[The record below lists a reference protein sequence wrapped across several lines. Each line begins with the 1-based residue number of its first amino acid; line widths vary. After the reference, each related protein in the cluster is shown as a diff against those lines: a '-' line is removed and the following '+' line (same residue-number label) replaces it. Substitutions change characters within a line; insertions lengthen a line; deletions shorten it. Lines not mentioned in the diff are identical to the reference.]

1 MKKFQAYQLAD
12 HDKFFNVVTGYEH
25 IEDFPEAGYYVLS
38 EPFETRQGDETA
50 VVLVQQAEGY
60 LKLDAA
66 VRVGNE
72 IKYDPIW
79 ELDTNMTP
87 KELLEELGHEVFT
100 C

>member
-25 IEDFPEAGYYVLS
+25 IEDFPESGYYVLS

-50 VVLVQQAEGY
+50 VVLVQQVEGY

-66 VRVGNE
+66 VRVGSE
-72 IKYDPIW
+72 IKYDPIC
-79 ELDTNMTP
+79 ELETNMTP